1 MSLFL
6 GILFYWTPI
15 PLLLLWHV
23 HGACRRN
30 RALAE
35 RRSWLLTGIVAWCAA
50 PLLKKAFVDQWWPP
64 VDGLEHE
71 YYAREI
77 AAHFANGQFGDALS
91 YFSIGNFAYR
101 FCVGVFYAITGA
113 PELIT
118 YAINAAFGFAA
129 MIALLDVICLHAPS
143 PRLSRIAVCS
153 CIFIPSGLIW
163 TSANLKE
170 GPVLWGICVM
180 LYFTVERA
188 QFRRHIP
195 LIRPICGALIVGL
208 FRPQIAC
215 LWVAAIALLTIF
227 RLKRPVLGMAAL
239 GGVFGCLLL
248 LKVAAPQLYAAI
260 TTDGVTSSLS
270 QRYETLTDN
279 DNLASR
285 HFRNAKPIP
294 IYTGT
299 MLILFRPWPTEAVG
313 AGELMASAEVGLLAL
328 MGAWH
333 WFGVKRPLAL
343 LRKPVTLA
351 MLAALLLLGF
361 YFSYMYNMGLVVRQR
376 LMAFPAVLF
385 LYNYPLVA
393 AALARPVAAVRR
405 PAVGRSTQS
414 RSPALTPTLGSS
426 GL

>member
-1 MSLFL
+1 MSLIL
-6 GILFYWTPI
+6 VILFYWSPI

-23 HGACRRN
+23 HGVSRRN
-30 RALAE
+30 RALGE
-35 RRSWLLTGIVAWCAA
+35 RSGWLMAGIVVWSAA
-50 PLLKKAFVDQWWPP
+50 PILKKLLVDQWWPP

-71 YYAREI
+71 CYAREI
-77 AAHFANGQFGDALS
+77 AAHLRNGQFGDALG

-113 PELIT
+113 PEFII

-129 MIALLDVICLHAPS
+129 MIALLDVLCLHAPA
-143 PRLSRIAVCS
+143 PRLSRTVVCS
-153 CIFIPSGLIW
+153 CLFIPSGLIW

-170 GPVLWGICVM
+170 GPVLWGICTM
-180 LYFTVERA
+180 LYFTVERQ

-195 LIRPICGALIVGL
+195 MIRPLCGAMLVGI

-215 LWVAAIALLTIF
+215 LWVAAIALLAIF
-227 RLKRPVLGMAAL
+227 RMKRPVLALAAIGGM
-239 GGVFGCLLL
+239 FGCLLL

-260 TTDGVTSSLS
+260 TTDGVTSSLNA
-270 QRYETLTDN
+270 RYETLTDN
-279 DNLASR
+279 DNLTSR

-313 AGELMASAEVGLLAL
+313 AAELMASAEVGMLAL
-328 MGAWH
+328 LGAWH
-333 WFGVKRPLAL
+333 WFGIKRPLAL
-343 LRKPVTLA
+343 LRKPVTLS

-385 LYNYPLVA
+385 LYNYPFVA
-393 AALARPVAAVRR
+393 AAMARPVAALRR
-405 PAVGRSTQS
+405 PWQRGTPAMR
-414 RSPALTPTLGSS
+414 PALRQG
-426 GL
+426 